1 MNNAETIGLENRT
14 EPEKKLTSFPTHLF
28 KAGRI
33 PSLDG
38 FRAVS
43 ILLVILAHLAIVGSV
58 PGSLKM
64 VLQNIGLGELGVRI
78 FFTISGFLITFLL
91 LKERAK
97 NGRVNLKAFYMR
109 RLLRIFPVFY
119 AYLLFVVSFNLF
131 MGWHISALIFFGA
144 FLYTQNFALWGSNWL
159 IAHSW
164 SLAVEE
170 QFYLLWPALFRKLN
184 RNKIAV
190 IWIVILIIGSLMRSL
205 HYKFPAF
212 SNYLLAPFF
221 MNADFLFS
229 GCFLAYL
236 FFYQS
241 EVLIKWI
248 QKVNPASVYF
258 SILFLWFFSRFEMH
272 PVYHKLMVPVA
283 GTIINFCICFLLTY
297 FLVVKNSAGFK
308 FLNQPFISFIGTLS
322 YSLYV
327 WQQFFLVPSYHP
339 ASRFW
344 WTQFPQNFFLVFV
357 AALISW
363 QVVEKPFLRLK
374 TRFSR

>member
-1 MNNAETIGLENRT
+1 MKSTGTVSSENRIET
-14 EPEKKLTSFPTHLF
+14 VKDSTYSATTLF
-28 KAGRI
+28 ESSRI

-38 FRAVS
+38 FRALS
-43 ILLVILAHLAIVGSV
+43 ILLVIFAHLAIVESI
-58 PGSLKM
+58 PNALKT
-64 VLQNIGLGELGVRI
+64 VLQNIGLGELGVRV

-119 AYLLFVVSFNLF
+119 TYLFFVVAINLF
-131 MGWHISALIFFGA
+131 MGWHVSAWIFLGA

-159 IAHSW
+159 IGHSW

-184 RNKIAV
+184 RNKITLTWMIILV
-190 IWIVILIIGSLMRSL
+190 IGGLMRVL
-205 HYKFPAF
+205 HYKLPAF
-212 SNYLLAPFF
+212 STYLLAPFF

-229 GCFLAYL
+229 GCFLAYF

-248 QKVNPASVYF
+248 QKANPFSVYLA
-258 SILFLWFFSRFEMH
+258 ILVLWFFSRFEMH
-272 PVYHKLMVPVA
+272 PVYDKLMVPVA
-283 GTIINFCICFLLTY
+283 GSVINLCICFLLAY
-297 FLVVKNSAGFK
+297 FLIVKKSPGFK
-308 FLNQPFISFIGTLS
+308 FLNQPFISFIGKLS

-339 ASRFW
+339 ASAFW
-344 WTQFPQNFFLVFV
+344 WTQFPQNFFLVFA
-357 AALISW
+357 AALASW

-374 TRFSR
+374 TRFST